1 MSLGW
6 IMHFLFQSLRK
17 ITPSRSLAD
26 NEDFA
31 GSSSSE
37 YEMASS
43 PANKKPKSKELAQEA
58 DE

>member
-6 IMHFLFQSLRK
+6 IMRFLFGSLRK
-17 ITPSRSLAD
+17 TPPFRSLAG

-37 YEMASS
+37 SEMPGS
-43 PANKKPKSKELAQEA
+43 PANKKPKSQELTQEA